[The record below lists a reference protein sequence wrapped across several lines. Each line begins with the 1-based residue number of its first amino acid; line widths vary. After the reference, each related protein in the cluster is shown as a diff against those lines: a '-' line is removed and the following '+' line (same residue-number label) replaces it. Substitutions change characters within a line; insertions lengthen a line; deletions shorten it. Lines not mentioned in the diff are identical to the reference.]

1 MVLQMRGSQVIARR
15 AMPKGY
21 PRELENCNKIFL
33 CSQTGKVEEDKGLD
47 DSIDDKVNIF
57 DQRGSEKELYLHSA
71 PRTLLRTSDPVVR
84 WST

>member
-1 MVLQMRGSQVIARR
+1 MIARR

-33 CSQTGKVEEDKGLD
+33 CSQSGKVEEDKGLD

-57 DQRGSEKELYLHSA
+57 YQRESEIEFYLLFPGHCCILQILWTGGQREAITRSQHQ
-71 PRTLLRTSDPVVR
+71 
-84 WST
+84 